1 MGFKCGIVGL
11 PNVGKSTLFNA
22 ITAAGAR
29 VANYPFTTIEPQ
41 IGVVAVPDKRL
52 NDLAKIFNPPKVIP
66 TTIEFVDIAGL
77 VKNASKGEGLG
88 NQFLSHIREVD
99 AIVHVV
105 RCFKNDDVS
114 HIENDLNAKRDIE
127 IIETELLLKDLDTVA
142 KKLSETEK
150 KAKSGDKKIKQEVDF
165 YDRLKNYLGE
175 GKPARSFSVPENEKE
190 YFLNLHLLSVKPVM
204 FVANVD
210 EDGLTGKSD
219 YLNPVREVAKS
230 ENATVILVNAEMEAE
245 IAAMEYGEREEFL
258 KDLGVPE
265 SGLDKVIHQGYALL
279 NLITFFTHNE
289 KELRAWTI
297 TRGIKAPQA
306 AGKIH
311 TDFERGFIRAEVLR
325 YGDLLKFG
333 SEHAAREKG
342 HFAVHGHDY
351 VVEDG
356 DIIFFRFNV

>member
-41 IGVVAVPDKRL
+41 IGVVSVPDKRL
-52 NDLAKIFNPPKVIP
+52 DDLSKIFKPPKVIP

-99 AIVHVV
+99 AIVHLV
-105 RCFKNDDVS
+105 RCFENEDVS
-114 HIENDLNAKRDIE
+114 HVENDINPKRDIE
-127 IIETELLLKDLDTVA
+127 IIETELLLKDLDTVE
-142 KKLSETEK
+142 KKQHDTEK
-150 KAKSGDKKIKQEVDF
+150 KAKSGEKKIKSEVDF
-165 YDRLKNYLGE
+165 YIRLKNHIVQ
-175 GKPARSFSVPENEKE
+175 GKTARAFTAHDDEKE
-190 YFLNLHLLSVKPVM
+190 YFSNLHLLSVKPVM
-204 FVANVD
+204 YVANVD
-210 EDGLTGKSD
+210 ERGLTEENEYTKA
-219 YLNPVREVAKS
+219 VRDIAQNEEAAFAV
-230 ENATVILVNAEMEAE
+230 VNADVEAE
-245 IAAMEYGEREEFL
+245 ISELPYLEREDFL
-258 KDLGVPE
+258 KDLGLSE
-265 SGLDKVIHQGYALL
+265 SGLDKVIHEGYALL

-297 TRGIKAPQA
+297 TSGTKAPQA

-311 TDFERGFIRAEVLR
+311 TDFERGFIRAEVIKHV
-325 YGDLLKFG
+325 DLTKYG
-333 SEHAAREKG
+333 SEHAIRERG

-351 VVEDG
+351 VVQDG
-356 DIIFFRFNV
+356 DVIFFRFNV